1 MIALQS
7 TQNLRKFAISN
18 CISGTGK
25 TITVVEAILQIF
37 TQLPSS
43 RIIACTPSNSAADLL
58 VRSIS
63 IKSQQIFSDVGT
75 LSLNSLD
82 FNTYSLSISYLQSSA
97 IETAGNPSI
106 LEATFGRGQVPI
118 VVFIGYLIMRS
129 LDIQLLIF
137 KLPKL

>member
-7 TQNLRKFAISN
+7 AQNLRKIAILN
-18 CISGTGK
+18 YISGTGK

-63 IKSQQIFSDVGT
+63 IKSQQIFSNVGT
-75 LSLNSLD
+75 LPLNVLD
-82 FNTYSLSISYLQSSA
+82 LSTDVL
-97 IETAGNPSI
+97 
-106 LEATFGRGQVPI
+106 LLATCKAQPLRQ
-118 VVFIGYLIMRS
+118 
-129 LDIQLLIF
+129 
-137 KLPKL
+137 